1 MQKEL
6 FHMFGN
12 GRRNNKK
19 FTLSA
24 AQSVTCYF
32 KASGTDT
39 EEAKYYD
46 LKSEAKKVSIIT
58 NGKAASLTHIDG
70 QELDAPITITIGG
83 LFKKDGIEWGKI
95 TVRADQDATTFEIY
109 AS

>member
-19 FTLSA
+19 FTLGA
-24 AQSVTCYF
+24 GDTVTCHF

-39 EEAKYYD
+39 TTDKYFD
-46 LKSEAKKVSIIT
+46 LKSESKKVSIIT
-58 NGKAASLTHIDG
+58 NKAGAITHIDG
-70 QELDAPITITIGG
+70 QELDYPMTIPTGG
-83 LFKKDGIEWGKI
+83 RFHNDGIEWAKI
-95 TVRADQDATTFEIY
+95 TIKSDQSATTFEVY